1 MRQALDPKLSL
12 GQTPIDQ
19 IHLNGRSRFEFI
31 QILAGLQHLQA
42 DAPLRDQILGA
53 VASDVLG
60 SRSGRRGRGGMS
72 FWQILVLAV
81 IRQGCNYDYAALE
94 HAANHDDLIRQFLQL
109 GVLAGPRFAE
119 KTIHENVSRLKPKTL
134 ERIVYLVA
142 QQGHQLLPEAVEQVR
157 GDSFVVQTNIHYP
170 TDSNLLVDGIRK
182 LTILSR
188 RLANEAGLRGWRQ
201 SKHIHKKAKQLDR
214 KIGRLARGRRKD
226 REVQLQDA
234 YSQLIDLARKITD
247 RSLELYVATAGQTL
261 DPLVAGQRKE
271 ILDFTVKTDYV
282 ASLAERR
289 VLKGE
294 SIGHDQ
300 KIFSL
305 FETHTELI
313 NRGKRPCPIEFGH
326 RVLVVEDKAGF
337 IVHIEVMKTGLQD
350 VDVLASTIKAVQQRL
365 NQKVKQASFDRGFWS
380 PHNDRVLHESVELA
394 CLPRKGAPK
403 AEEQTSPFIQ
413 ARHHHAG
420 IESKIGALQSGNG
433 QSRCRDQGDVGYAR
447 YIMLGALARNLQTL
461 GRLLLADSS
470 RARAA

>member
-1 MRQALDPKLSL
+1 MRQ
-12 GQTPIDQ
+12 
-19 IHLNGRSRFEFI
+19 
-31 QILAGLQHLQA
+31 
-42 DAPLRDQILGA
+42 
-53 VASDVLG
+53 V
-60 SRSGRRGRGGMS
+60 
-72 FWQILVLAV
+72 
-81 IRQGCNYDYAALE
+81 C
-94 HAANHDDLIRQFLQL
+94 
-109 GVLAGPRFAE
+109 GV
-119 KTIHENVSRLKPKTL
+119 
-134 ERIVYLVA
+134 
-142 QQGHQLLPEAVEQVR
+142 
-157 GDSFVVQTNIHYP
+157 GDSP
-170 TDSNLLVDGIRK
+170 
-182 LTILSR
+182 
-188 RLANEAGLRGWRQ
+188 
-201 SKHIHKKAKQLDR
+201 KHIHKKAKQLDR

-350 VDVLASTIKAVQQRL
+350 VDVLASTIEAVQQRL

-403 AEEQTSPFIQ
+403 ADEQTSPFIQ

-433 QSRCRDQGDVGYAR
+433 QSRCRDQGEVGYAR
-447 YIMLGALARNLQTL
+447 YIMLGALDRNLQTL
-461 GRLLLADSS
+461 GRLLLAGSS

>member
-1 MRQALDPKLSL
+1 MRQPFDPQWSL

-19 IHLNGRSRFEFI
+19 IRLNGRSRFELI
-31 QILAGLQHLQA
+31 AILAGLQHLDA
-42 DAPLRDQILGA
+42 DVALRDQILGM

-60 SRSGRRGRGGMS
+60 LRSDRRGRGGMS

-94 HAANHDDLIRQFLQL
+94 HAANHDALVRQFMQL
-109 GVLAGPRFAE
+109 GVLTNSRFAE

-214 KIGRLARGRRKD
+214 KIGRWARGRRKD

-282 ASLAERR
+282 ASLAQRR

-294 SIGHDQ
+294 TIGHDE

-326 RVLVVEDKAGF
+326 RVLVAEDNAGF

-350 VDVLASTIKAVQQRL
+350 VDMLAPTIEAVQQRL
-365 NQKVKQASFDRGFWS
+365 DQKVKQASFDRGFWS

-403 AEEQTSPFIQ
+403 ADEQTSPFIQ

-461 GRLLLADSS
+461 GRLLLAGSS

>member
-1 MRQALDPKLSL
+1 MRQPFDPQLSL

-19 IHLNGRSRFEFI
+19 IHLNGRSRFELI
-31 QILAGLQHLQA
+31 PILAGLQHLEA
-42 DAPLRDQILGA
+42 DTPRRDQILGW

-72 FWQILVLAV
+72 FWQIVVLAV

-94 HAANHDDLIRQFLQL
+94 HAANHDELVRQFLQL
-109 GVLAGPRFAE
+109 GALAGPRFAE
-119 KTIHENVSRLKPKTL
+119 KTIHENVSRLKPQTL

-142 QQGHQLLPEAVEQVR
+142 QQGHQLLPEAAEQIR

-188 RLANEAGLRGWRQ
+188 RLANEAGQRGWRQ
-201 SKHIHKKAKQLDR
+201 SKHFHKKAKQLDR

-234 YSQLIDLARKITD
+234 YGQLIDLARKITD

-261 DPLVAGQRKE
+261 NPLIAGQRAE
-271 ILDFTVKTDYV
+271 LLDFTVKTDYV

-294 SIGHDQ
+294 SIGHGE

-326 RVLVVEDKAGF
+326 RVLVAEDKAGF
-337 IVHIEVMKTGLQD
+337 IVHIEVMKTGVQD
-350 VDVLASTIKAVQQRL
+350 VDVLAPTIEAVQQRL

-394 CLPRKGAPK
+394 CLPRKGTPK
-403 AEEQTSPFIQ
+403 EEEQTSPFIQ

-433 QSRCRDQGDVGYAR
+433 QSRCRDRGEVGYAR

-461 GRLLLADSS
+461 GRLLLAGSS

>member
-1 MRQALDPKLSL
+1 MRQPFDPQLSL

-19 IHLNGRSRFEFI
+19 IHLNGRSRFELI
-31 QILAGLQHLQA
+31 PILAGLQHLQA

-350 VDVLASTIKAVQQRL
+350 VDVLASTIEAVQQRL
-365 NQKVKQASFDRGFWS
+365 NQKVKQASFDRGFGS

>member
-1 MRQALDPKLSL
+1 MRQPLDPQLSL

-19 IHLNGRSRFEFI
+19 IHLDGRSRFELI
-31 QILAGLQHLQA
+31 PILAGLQHLEA
-42 DAPLRDQILGA
+42 DVPLRDKILRW

-60 SRSGRRGRGGMS
+60 SRSNRRGRGGMS

-94 HAANHDDLIRQFLQL
+94 HAANHDELVRQFLQL

-119 KTIHENVSRLKPKTL
+119 KTIHENVCRLKPETL

-188 RLANEAGLRGWRQ
+188 QLADEVGQRGWRQ
-201 SKHIHKKAKQLDR
+201 SRQLHKKAKRLDR
-214 KIGRLARGRRKD
+214 KIGRLGRGRRKD

-234 YSQLIDLARKITD
+234 YGQLIDLARKITD
-247 RSLELYVATAGQTL
+247 RSLDLYVATAGPKL
-261 DPLVAGQRKE
+261 DPLIAGQRKE

-294 SIGHDQ
+294 SIGHDE

-313 NRGKRPCPIEFGH
+313 HRGKRPCPIEFGH
-326 RVLVVEDKAGF
+326 RVLVMEDKAGF
-337 IVHIEVMKTGLQD
+337 IVLIEVMKVGLQD
-350 VDVLASTIKAVQQRL
+350 VDVLASAIEAVQQRL
-365 NQKVKQASFDRGFWS
+365 NHKVKQASFDRGFWS

-394 CLPRKGAPK
+394 CLPRKGSPK
-403 AEEQTSPFIQ
+403 EDEQTSFFIQ

-433 QSRCRDQGDVGYAR
+433 QSRCRDRGEVGYAR

-461 GRLLLADSS
+461 GRLLLANSS

>member
-1 MRQALDPKLSL
+1 MRQPFDPQLSL
-12 GQTPIDQ
+12 GQTPIAQ
-19 IHLNGRSRFEFI
+19 IHLDGRSRFELI
-31 QILAGLQHLQA
+31 PILAGLQHLEVE
-42 DAPLRDQILGA
+42 APSRDQILGW

-60 SRSGRRGRGGMS
+60 SRSDRRGRGGMS

-94 HAANHDDLIRQFLQL
+94 HAANHDELIRQFLQV
-109 GVLAGPRFAE
+109 GPLAGPRFAE
-119 KTIHENVSRLKPKTL
+119 KTIHENVSRLKPETL

-182 LTILSR
+182 LTTLSSQ
-188 RLANEAGLRGWRQ
+188 LADKVGQRGWRQ
-201 SKHIHKKAKQLDR
+201 SKHLHKKAKQLDR
-214 KIGRLARGRRKD
+214 KIGRLARGRRQD

-234 YSQLIDLARKITD
+234 YGQLIDLTRKITD
-247 RSLELYVATAGQTL
+247 RSLELYVATVGQKL
-261 DPLVAGQRKE
+261 DPLIAGQREE
-271 ILDFTVKTDYV
+271 ILVFTVQADYV

-294 SIGHDQ
+294 SIGNDE

-305 FETHTELI
+305 FEPHTELI

-350 VDVLASTIKAVQQRL
+350 VDVLAPTIAAVQQRL

-403 AEEQTSPFIQ
+403 EEEHTSPFIQ

-420 IESKIGALQSGNG
+420 VESKIGALQSGNG
-433 QSRCRDQGDVGYAR
+433 QSRCRDQGEVGYAR

-461 GRLLLADSS
+461 GRLLLAGSS